1 MQNYEK
7 LKVWEKAHSL
17 AMEVYRIAGTFPRM
31 DGLALTSQLR
41 RSALSVPAN
50 IAEGAGS
57 ETPTGFRHFLQ
68 IAMGSASETKYHLL
82 VARDLQLISP
92 DKFEGLSER
101 IAEIRRMLTG
111 LMKQVARR
119 TEARTSKPQQLATDT
134 DSS

>member
-7 LKVWEKAHSL
+7 LKVWEKAHLL

-41 RSALSVPAN
+41 RSALSIPTN

-57 ETPTGFRHFLQ
+57 ETPLRFRHFLQ

-92 DKFEGLSER
+92 EKFEELAER
-101 IAEIRRMLTG
+101 ISEIRRMLTG
-111 LMKQVARR
+111 LMKQIARR
-119 TEARTSKPQQLATDT
+119 TEPHPTKRQ
-134 DSS
+134 